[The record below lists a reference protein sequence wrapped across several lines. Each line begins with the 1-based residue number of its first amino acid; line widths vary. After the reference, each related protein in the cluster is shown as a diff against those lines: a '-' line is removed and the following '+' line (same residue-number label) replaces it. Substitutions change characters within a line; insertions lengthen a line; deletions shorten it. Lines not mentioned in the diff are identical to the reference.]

1 MDAGKVFQT
10 VCFHKLLKKI
20 ENGLKG
26 GKNISATLGN
36 QSNPELKPISYVFPR
51 LKLSAFL

>member
-26 GKNISATLGN
+26 GKHISATLGN